1 VAVALVA
8 VTQLGGFL
16 FALGVAQSLSYFI
29 ARRPED
35 GPRLFTTWMLMLL
48 PCCVVAIALGQVLLT
63 TIFAAH
69 NAAAIENGRWFMF
82 TVALVIGLE
91 LNGGLLLGVQDYGV
105 YNALRL
111 AQPALMAA
119 SYVVLWRLGS
129 LTITS
134 ALIAATVTTTTALML
149 GMTRSI
155 RRIGIGR
162 PDLRL
167 GLHTLWYGIRGHGT
181 LIATNVNA
189 RLDVAMLPA
198 FVVASSVGLYSV
210 ATNVSLI
217 IYQLSNT
224 FAALLLPAAARDPER
239 GPTKILGSLYATIAI
254 AGALAL
260 AVALFARPLLGLVY
274 GSQFRQ
280 ASSTLQLIL
289 PGAVLF
295 AGSSI
300 MSAGVYAAGHPF
312 TASLAQV
319 FGIAVT
325 VIGLSVFL
333 RSGGIT
339 AAAVI
344 SSVSYATVFVATVV
358 AYKFV
363 AGVPWRW
370 FVPTPARIRSLA
382 A

>member
-1 VAVALVA
+1 
-8 VTQLGGFL
+8 
-16 FALGVAQSLSYFI
+16 
-29 ARRPED
+29 
-35 GPRLFTTWMLMLL
+35 
-48 PCCVVAIALGQVLLT
+48 
-63 TIFAAH
+63 
-69 NAAAIENGRWFMF
+69 
-82 TVALVIGLE
+82 
-91 LNGGLLLGVQDYGV
+91 
-105 YNALRL
+105 
-111 AQPALMAA
+111 
-119 SYVVLWRLGS
+119 
-129 LTITS
+129 
-134 ALIAATVTTTTALML
+134 ML